1 MQNGDM
7 QSNFRKYLVFLN
19 NQLVKQRNQN
29 LTLSMQL
36 SDMATRIKQYEQS
49 ELITLQARVEERK
62 IIIACKRELLLIK
75 GITRVPDLKPKFDE
89 LERKRVELEK
99 RY

>member
-7 QSNFRKYLVFLN
+7 QSNFREHLVFLS

-36 SDMATRIKQYEQS
+36 SDLATRIKQYEQS
-49 ELITLQARVEERK
+49 YLITLQARVKDQK
-62 IIIACKRELLLIK
+62 IIIACKRELLLIN
-75 GITRVPDLKPKFDE
+75 GITSVPDLKPKFDE
-89 LERKRVELEK
+89 LERMRLELEK